1 MDEVEKYIK
10 ANGHLINMPNAEEVK
25 NNGIQLGEMNTKL
38 LEKIEEL
45 TLYIIDQQKKINELE
60 RANMIISILE
70 KRIVDLEKAIS
81 NNEK

>member
-1 MDEVEKYIK
+1 
-10 ANGHLINMPNAEEVK
+10 MPNAEEVK